1 MFNWYVIIILQLID
15 TTYNIIDV
23 WVSLFLNNRIDQG
36 VPLDESDP
44 EKIKKKEECVDE
56 HLECIDEHLEYTEC
70 LHRY

>member
-23 WVSLFLNNRIDQG
+23 WVSLFLNNRIDQD

-70 LHRY
+70 LHRN